1 MEIVI
6 FNLVTHYFDICLC
19 YINCS
24 VKSND
29 AKAALTMDGPRVQ
42 HQAKYL
48 GACWFLLFYFT
59 LFADC
64 KLVFILEFQ
73 STMNSCTFIYKLSCF
88 LFCFHLFST
97 SGLAENIKVRRAGFA
112 YRNDFHR
119 FLDRFGILSPTT
131 YPEWRGTD
139 LVSEIAFVFVDFFLC
154 FSRRCPFL
162 RFAAIELAASTT
174 SFRQFIFYVVC
185 VCRFYLLFRTVARR
199 FYGPSSA

>member
-1 MEIVI
+1 MRWKLRSLIWLLITSTFV
-6 FNLVTHYFDICLC
+6 FVKFH
-19 YINCS
+19 CS

-48 GACWFLLFYFT
+48 GACWVLLFYFT

-64 KLVFILEFQ
+64 KFVFIPEFQ
-73 STMNSCTFIYKLSCF
+73 STINSCTFIYKLSCF

-139 LVSEIAFVFVDFFLC
+139 LVSELAFVFLDFLC
-154 FSRRCPFL
+154 FFHGAALFCGLPQLSWPHRRPL
-162 RFAAIELAASTT
+162 
-174 SFRQFIFYVVC
+174 
-185 VCRFYLLFRTVARR
+185 
-199 FYGPSSA
+199 